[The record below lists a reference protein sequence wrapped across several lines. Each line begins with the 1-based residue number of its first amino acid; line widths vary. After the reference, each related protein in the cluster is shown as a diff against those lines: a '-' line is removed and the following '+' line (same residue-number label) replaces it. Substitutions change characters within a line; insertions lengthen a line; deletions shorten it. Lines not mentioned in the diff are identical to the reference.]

1 MGSVLL
7 DALSVLEAE
16 ITPATGAITGDL
28 GYGSDLYCDGDATD
42 DFRELP
48 GSDPLLVVQA
58 ILRRVTTPRGTLL
71 DDSGY
76 GEDVARMLHQ
86 GMTPADKKASADML
100 SAEVL
105 EDDRVLSC
113 TVELTAIPQ
122 GLNVRIRGELADG
135 KGPYSLTMVASGE
148 ATLLV
153 EMHAND

>member
-16 ITPATGAITGDL
+16 LIPATGASTADL

-48 GSDPLLVVQA
+48 GTDSTLVVQA
-58 ILRRVTTPRGTLL
+58 ILRRITTPRGTLL

-76 GEDVARMLHQ
+76 GDDVSRMLHQ
-86 GMTPADKKASADML
+86 GMTMADKKSAADML

-105 EDDRVLSC
+105 DDDRVASC
-113 TVELTAIPQ
+113 SVELTDIPQ

-135 KGPYSLTMVASGE
+135 KGPYSLTVVASGE
-148 ATLLV
+148 STLLV

>member
-16 ITPATGAITGDL
+16 ITPSTGSSSADL

-42 DFRELP
+42 DFRELR

-76 GEDVARMLHQ
+76 GEDVGRMLHL
-86 GMTPADKKASADML
+86 GMTPADRKAASDML

-105 EDDRVLSC
+105 EDDRVRSC
-113 TVELTAIPQ
+113 TVDLTDIPQ
-122 GLNVRIRGELADG
+122 GLNVRVRGELADG
-135 KGPYSLTMVASGE
+135 KGPYSLTMVASSE